1 MRAGCRR
8 LCQCGSTS
16 HRVHRLISISTDACR
31 VGSHVRRVS
40 PIHRT
45 GAALPQVVPRRPP
58 PAGATPRACLRLPS
72 ANCQLPTAISHRP
85 SAIHH
90 DPTAQHTASC
100 PPAAIIAPSPRMF
113 RHASPPLPDAL
124 FFQRLKE
131 LLKSLEK
138 NAAQL
143 FTPAAGPQT
152 ASPGSP
158 KTERLHQLPPRT
170 PRPLSVTHN
179 SAAARPRETGPR
191 GFSNSTQIFA
201 DLADQHGFRRVF
213 LKRRQRRGRIDSGA
227 HVVDTQESNQR
238 KSVQSVV
245 IRVPFESLGEPLNR
259 ESRDVCKRQPST
271 LVPRLST
278 LAHDPSSLPLR

>member
-1 MRAGCRR
+1 MIQPRNTPHPARPP
-8 LCQCGSTS
+8 QSS
-16 HRVHRLISISTDACR
+16 
-31 VGSHVRRVS
+31 RRVRACSDTHRPRFRTHFFSKDLKSCSS
-40 PIHRT
+40 PSKRMP
-45 GAALPQVVPRRPP
+45 LNSLRRPP
-58 PAGATPRACLRLPS
+58 DPK
-72 ANCQLPTAISHRP
+72 QLP
-85 SAIHH
+85 
-90 DPTAQHTASC
+90 
-100 PPAAIIAPSPRMF
+100 
-113 RHASPPLPDAL
+113 
-124 FFQRLKE
+124 
-131 LLKSLEK
+131 
-138 NAAQL
+138 
-143 FTPAAGPQT
+143 
-152 ASPGSP
+152 PGSP